1 MSQAVFMQL
10 SASWKKKSWKPV
22 TKIRQFKQLQS
33 LVFTAMDGFGP
44 RQRTH
49 MLCWCANDLSSW
61 NFLCFFV
68 SFSWLAF
75 HLLDSEGGGIW
86 VQLKWC
92 NFFLTRSCKIFIKIL
107 QDFHLGQNS
116 AKYSI
121 ISSKALSLSC
131 ITPSRNHATFSVSKY
146 MLQKKLWF

>member
-33 LVFTAMDGFGP
+33 LVFTAMDGFGL

-49 MLCWCANDLSSW
+49 MAMLICKWLNILMKLSLL
-61 NFLCFFV
+61 FLV
-68 SFSWLAF
+68 PFSWLVF

-121 ISSKALSLSC
+121 ISSKALSLSW
-131 ITPSRNHATFSVSKY
+131 ITPSRNHATFHFC
-146 MLQKKLWF
+146 L